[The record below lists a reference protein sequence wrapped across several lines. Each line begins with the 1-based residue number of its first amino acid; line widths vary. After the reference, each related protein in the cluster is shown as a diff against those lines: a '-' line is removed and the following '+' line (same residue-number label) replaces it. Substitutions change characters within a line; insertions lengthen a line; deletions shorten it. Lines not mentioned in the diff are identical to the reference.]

1 LHRQTVII
9 DIHSFNEEAIE
20 NTVTLAEVR
29 DLLEAKIVVGEEK
42 LETVVHTAF
51 GADLMSDVL
60 AFARSGCL
68 LITGLSNVQAIR
80 TAYALD
86 IAAIVICRGKAL
98 NDNFVEIAREL
109 GIPILW
115 TPFIMFET
123 CGRLFREGIT
133 GCVREIFE
141 EGKISARE

>member
-1 LHRQTVII
+1 M
-9 DIHSFNEEAIE
+9 
-20 NTVTLAEVR
+20 TLAEVR
-29 DLLEAKIVVGEEK
+29 DLLEAKIVVGDEK
-42 LETVVHTAF
+42 LETVVRTAF

-98 NDNFVEIAREL
+98 NDKFVEIASEL
-109 GIPILW
+109 GIPVLW
-115 TPFIMFET
+115 TPFIMFEA
-123 CGRLFREGIT
+123 CGRLYREGLT
-133 GCVREIFE
+133 GCVREIFDQDN
-141 EGKISARE
+141 ISAHER

>member
-1 LHRQTVII
+1 M
-9 DIHSFNEEAIE
+9 E

-42 LETVVHTAF
+42 LDTVVHTAF

-98 NDNFVEIAREL
+98 NDKFVEIAREL
-109 GIPILW
+109 GIPILL
-115 TPFIMFET
+115 TQYIMFET
-123 CGRLFREGIT
+123 CGRLYREGIT
-133 GCVREIFE
+133 GCVKEIFVE
-141 EGKISARE
+141 DIRSAHEG